1 MRKETTKIEEDKS
14 SYGIFEEGDTTGGD
28 KILFMVLISWHYKI
42 GIKAQTIWRTIF

>member
-42 GIKAQTIWRTIF
+42 GVKAQTILRTIF